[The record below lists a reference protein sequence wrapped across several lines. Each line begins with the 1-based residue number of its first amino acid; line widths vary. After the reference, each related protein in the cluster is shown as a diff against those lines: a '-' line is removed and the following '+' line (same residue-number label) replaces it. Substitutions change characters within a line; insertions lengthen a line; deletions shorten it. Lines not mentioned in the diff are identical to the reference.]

1 MHTGIAHGEV
11 EMAAVK
17 DRTAVADAAPGRA
30 LVRLLGWARSQAR
43 CQARPGRPPAL
54 PAWAGL
60 LLALGAP
67 LPLAAGGVLFHHWA
81 PRVRGV
87 ALQLAGSRAA
97 AEAVVGGRTGDHLAA
112 LRADAWLIGGYG
124 LTLAA
129 AGLLGGYVFGR
140 PRWRLTALAAGGA
153 GLLAACCDLGEV
165 VLLTIGL
172 NGGGAGSDL
181 PFAAAT
187 ALATVK
193 WLLLLPAGAVAAAV
207 LAVAAARAARGL
219 RPRRAQETGPPADA
233 GAGGGAEAA
242 TGAGNDASDA
252 GRTGDGAADRP
263 ALIPP
268 WPAASGAA
276 GPHGVP
282 RPSAPASP
290 ASPAGQPARPAG
302 PNAPGPHAHWRGS
315 TRVPPGREP
324 AALGFCVSGGGIR
337 SACVTLGALQSL
349 RPWLKRARYL
359 VSVSGG
365 GYAVGALQ
373 LALSDSAPGSPVH
386 AVSGLTADTVLEPG
400 SPEEDHLRRHG
411 KFIADG
417 AGEWLV
423 ALGTLLRGV
432 LSAFALLLA
441 AVLVLGLGLSRFY
454 HLVPI
459 TDLDA
464 LAAAGL
470 RHAGA
475 VPGPLEFRAP
485 ALAVLGA
492 LLATAAGCW
501 LLWLL
506 VFPPLGWHALLPRVL
521 RRLFLA
527 ALALAGLL
535 AVGVLAVPGLA
546 WGVVRLQQALA
557 AGPRLTGAGLSLTVV
572 LSYLALLLGILWR
585 DRRTIRRGAAA
596 LGGALRG
603 AGRIGGGLAANLPQY
618 IVAWAALAAL
628 SAGALLALG
637 WAVATGCAWPTAVQV
652 VLPLVLGAVGF
663 NLDQT
668 WMSLH
673 PFYRLRLASAFAVRR
688 VSEGGRALARP
699 YDFFREQTW
708 LSHYAARHPDFPQV
722 IFAAAANLSGNSR
735 TPPGR
740 RAVSFSLSYDY
751 VGGPDV
757 GYARTDLL
765 EQRTRRHIA
774 RDLTVQSAMAVSG
787 AAFSS
792 AMGRQSRVYQGLF
805 AATNARLGT
814 WLPNPAVL
822 GPAWSGAPDWR
833 RPAQPAVRRLP
844 YQLRELTGRFPAD
857 DRFLLTTDG
866 GHYENLGLVE
876 LLRHRVRTAVCID
889 ASGDSGTAANL
900 ADAITLAR
908 EELGIVIT
916 LHEPELLIP
925 GSAADEPADEE
936 PSCGEPSGK
945 DPSRGDGGRRPR
957 LRGLAAQLSARLS
970 ARAVITG
977 DIRYPEPFDGP
988 GPERLDARSTGG
1000 GALTKPDDRAVDD
1013 RHGTLIVL
1021 QAVLTTG
1028 MPYELHSYAVANP
1041 AFPNDGTSDQWF
1053 DHRQFDAY
1061 QTLGRY
1067 LGGQAAPVI
1076 EAALAAAGGAAG
1088 SAEGSAPR
1096 AATGSGSGSAPA
1108 QPPDAGPTTRSATT
1122 SSATTPPAPRRPAEE

>member
-1 MHTGIAHGEV
+1 MGGGP
-11 EMAAVK
+11 
-17 DRTAVADAAPGRA
+17 VATGRA
-30 LVRLLGWARSQAR
+30 
-43 CQARPGRPPAL
+43 PAL

-60 LLALGAP
+60 LLALGAV
-67 LPLAAGGVLFHHWA
+67 LPLVLGWLLHHRQA
-81 PRVRGV
+81 PRAREV
-87 ALQLAGSRAA
+87 ALRLAGSRIA
-97 AEAVVGGRTGDHLAA
+97 AEALIGGRTGDYTAA
-112 LRADAWLIGGYG
+112 LRAELWPVAGYG
-124 LTLAA
+124 LTLVAA
-129 AGLLGGYVFGR
+129 ALLGRYVFGR
-140 PRWRLTALAAGGA
+140 RRGRALALAVGGA
-153 GLLAACCDLGEV
+153 GLLAAGCDLTGS
-165 VLLTIGL
+165 LLL
-172 NGGGAGSDL
+172 RVALDHHGSDT
-181 PFAAAT
+181 PFAVAA
-187 ALATVK
+187 ALATVA
-193 WLLLLPAGAVAAAV
+193 WLLLLPAGVAAAGV
-207 LAVAAARAARGL
+207 LLVTAARAVRGL
-219 RPRRAQETGPPADA
+219 LSSASKPAVET
-233 GAGGGAEAA
+233 
-242 TGAGNDASDA
+242 
-252 GRTGDGAADRP
+252 DGTDETDRP

-268 WPAASGAA
+268 WPTAVRHDGHARYDGDGGQSAE
-276 GPHGVP
+276 GPPEAHT
-282 RPSAPASP
+282 
-290 ASPAGQPARPAG
+290 
-302 PNAPGPHAHWRGS
+302 HWRDAA
-315 TRVPPGREP
+315 RVPPGREP
-324 AALGFCVSGGGIR
+324 AELGFCASGGGIR
-337 SACVTLGALQSL
+337 SACVTLGALQAL

-365 GYAVGALQ
+365 GYTVGALQ

-432 LSAFALLLA
+432 LSALTLLLA

-454 HLVPI
+454 RAVPL
-459 TDLDA
+459 TDLHA
-464 LAAAGL
+464 LAAVGL

-475 VPGPLEFRAP
+475 VPGELAFRPP
-485 ALAVLGA
+485 ALAGLAA
-492 LLATAAGCW
+492 LLAAAAGCW

-506 VFPPLGWHALLPRVL
+506 AFPPLGWHALLPRTL
-521 RRLFLA
+521 HRLYSA
-527 ALALAGLL
+527 ALALAALL

-546 WGVVRLQQALA
+546 WGAVRLQQALA

-585 DRRTIRRGAAA
+585 DRRTIRSGAAA
-596 LGGALRG
+596 FAGALRG
-603 AGRIGGGLAANLPQY
+603 AGRLGGGLTANLPQY
-618 IVAWAALAAL
+618 IVVWAALTTLTAC
-628 SAGALLALG
+628 ALLALG
-637 WAVATGCAWPTAVQV
+637 WAVATGYAWPTAVQV
-652 VLPLVLGAVGF
+652 LLPLVLAAVGL

-688 VSEGGRALARP
+688 VTDGGRSFARR
-699 YDFFREQTW
+699 YDFYREQTW

-722 IFAAAANLSGNSR
+722 IFSAAANLSGNSR

-740 RAVSFSLSYDY
+740 RAVSFSLSHDY

-765 EQRTRRHIA
+765 ERRTRRHIA

-822 GPAWSGAPDWR
+822 GPAWSGTRDWR
-833 RPAQPAVRRLP
+833 RAAQPAVRRLP

-889 ASGDSGTAANL
+889 ASGDSGYAANL
-900 ADAITLAR
+900 AAAITLAR

-916 LHEPELLIP
+916 LHRPELLIP
-925 GSAADEPADEE
+925 GSATAERD
-936 PSCGEPSGK
+936 GSGA
-945 DPSRGDGGRRPR
+945 P
-957 LRGLAAQLSARLS
+957 LHGLAAQLSDRLS
-970 ARAVITG
+970 ARGVITG
-977 DIRYPEPFDGP
+977 DIRYPRTDGL
-988 GPERLDARSTGG
+988 PES
-1000 GALTKPDDRAVDD
+1000 D

-1021 QAVLTTG
+1021 QAVLTAD
-1028 MPYELHSYAVANP
+1028 MPYELHSYAVANQ

-1053 DHRQFDAY
+1053 NHQQFDAY

-1067 LGGQAAPVI
+1067 LGEQAGPVIEQALSAAADDSAAPVP
-1076 EAALAAAGGAAG
+1076 AQSPGGAPPASGGAPPASGSVSSAPGGAPSASSKHSAAAPSAA
-1088 SAEGSAPR
+1088 APL
-1096 AATGSGSGSAPA
+1096 
-1108 QPPDAGPTTRSATT
+1108 
-1122 SSATTPPAPRRPAEE
+1122 APRRPAES

>member
-1 MHTGIAHGEV
+1 MTV
-11 EMAAVK
+11 VT
-17 DRTAVADAAPGRA
+17 DRTAAAEAAPEHA
-30 LVRLLGWARSQAR
+30 LGRLLGWARR
-43 CQARPGRPPAL
+43 EGRAGRAPTL

-60 LLALGAP
+60 LLALGAL
-67 LPLAAGGVLFHHWA
+67 LPLAVGGLLFRHWA
-81 PRVRGV
+81 PPVREV
-87 ALQLAGSRAA
+87 ALQLAGSRTA
-97 AEAVVGGRTGDHLAA
+97 AEVVVGGRAGEQLAA
-112 LRADAWLIGGYG
+112 LRAAAWLIGGYG

-129 AGLLGGYVFGR
+129 AALLGGYVFGR
-140 PRWRLTALAAGGA
+140 RRWRLTALAAGAA
-153 GLLAACCDLGEV
+153 GLLAACCDVGED
-165 VLLTIGL
+165 VLLSIGL
-172 NGGGAGSDL
+172 VGGGTGSDT

-193 WLLLLPAGAVAAAV
+193 WLLLLPAGVIAATV
-207 LAVAAARAARGL
+207 LAVIATRAARGL
-219 RPRRAQETGPPADA
+219 RPWRATATWAPT
-233 GAGGGAEAA
+233 GAGDDPVAGPRTA
-242 TGAGNDASDA
+242 TGAGTATDA
-252 GRTGDGAADRP
+252 GTNDDAGDGTTDRP

-268 WPAASGAA
+268 WPVAGRAA
-276 GPHGVP
+276 GLHGVP
-282 RPSAPASP
+282 RPSKPVSPTATDAPATL
-290 ASPAGQPARPAG
+290 
-302 PNAPGPHAHWRGS
+302 NAPEVPDAPAAPIRHAHWRDGA
-315 TRVPPGREP
+315 RVPPGREP
-324 AALGFCVSGGGIR
+324 AELGFCASGGGIR

-365 GYAVGALQ
+365 GYTVGALQ
-373 LALSDSAPGSPVH
+373 LALSDSAPGGPVR
-386 AVSGLTADTVLEPG
+386 AVSGLTADTVFEPG

-411 KFIADG
+411 RFIADG

-432 LSAFALLLA
+432 LSAFSLLLA

-459 TDLDA
+459 TDLDG

-470 RHAGA
+470 RTAGA
-475 VPGPLEFRAP
+475 VPGPLAFRAP
-485 ALAVLGA
+485 ALAALAG

-506 VFPPLGWHALLPRVL
+506 AFPPLGWHALLPRAL
-521 RRLFLA
+521 RRLFLS

-535 AVGVLAVPGLA
+535 AVGVLALPGLA
-546 WGVVRLQQALA
+546 WGAVRLQQALA
-557 AGPRLTGAGLSLTVV
+557 AGPQLTGAGLSLTVV

-603 AGRIGGGLAANLPQY
+603 AGRLGGGLTANLPQY
-618 IVAWAALAAL
+618 IVVWAALAAL
-628 SAGALLALG
+628 STGALLALG
-637 WAVATGCAWPTAVQV
+637 WAVATGYAWPTALQV
-652 VLPLVLGAVGF
+652 LLPLVLGAVGL

-668 WMSLH
+668 WMGLH

-708 LSHYAARHPDFPQV
+708 LSHYAARHPGFPQV
-722 IFAAAANLSGNSR
+722 IFSAAANLSGNSR

-765 EQRTRRHIA
+765 ERRTRRHIA

-822 GPAWSGAPDWR
+822 GPEWSGIPDWR

-889 ASGDSGTAANL
+889 ASGDSGYAANL
-900 ADAITLAR
+900 AAAITLAR

-916 LHEPELLIP
+916 LHEPESLIP
-925 GSAADEPADEE
+925 GSAADGPCTSEPPTSQ
-936 PSCGEPSGK
+936 PSTGERSTDRP
-945 DPSRGDGGRRPR
+945 PTGDGGRRPQ

-977 DIRYPEPFDGP
+977 DIHYPEPFDC
-988 GPERLDARSTGG
+988 PEPLDARSPAG
-1000 GALTKPDDRAVDD
+1000 GAPARPGERAADG

-1053 DHRQFDAY
+1053 DHQQFDAY

-1067 LGGQAAPVI
+1067 LGDQAAPVI
-1076 EAALAAAGGAAG
+1076 EAALAASGEDAAR
-1088 SAEGSAPR
+1088 SAPGYR
-1096 AATGSGSGSAPA
+1096 PGGGIGPASA
-1108 QPPDAGPTTRSATT
+1108 QPPGTVQPPGTAPTTPSA
-1122 SSATTPPAPRRPAEE
+1122 ATPPAPRRPAEG

>member
-1 MHTGIAHGEV
+1 MNAVGEAKVAATV
-11 EMAAVK
+11 E
-17 DRTAVADAAPGRA
+17 RGPGR
-30 LVRLLGWARSQAR
+30 LLRWARRDGHA
-43 CQARPGRPPAL
+43 GRPPAL
-54 PAWAGL
+54 PAWADL
-60 LLALGAP
+60 LLSPGALLPLALG
-67 LPLAAGGVLFHHWA
+67 VLQFRLRA
-81 PRVRGV
+81 PRVRDV

-97 AEAVVGGRTGDHLAA
+97 AESVVGGRTAEYLAA
-112 LRADAWLIGGYG
+112 LRVDVWLIAGYG
-124 LTLAA
+124 LTSTAVA
-129 AGLLGGYVFGR
+129 LLGGYVFGR

-153 GLLAACCDLGEV
+153 GLLAACCDAGED
-165 VLLTIGL
+165 VLLALGL
-172 NGGGAGSDL
+172 DGGRAGSDA

-193 WLLLLPAGAVAAAV
+193 WLLLLPAGVAAPAV
-207 LAVAAARAARGL
+207 LVVVAARALRGIG
-219 RPRRAQETGPPADA
+219 RRRARRGPPAEA
-233 GAGGGAEAA
+233 GAAEA
-242 TGAGNDASDA
+242 TGATNATEASADASAGADA
-252 GRTGDGAADRP
+252 TDRP
-263 ALIPP
+263 LLIPP
-268 WPAASGAA
+268 WPVAPPHARHGAA
-276 GPHGVP
+276 HPPGPE
-282 RPSAPASP
+282 PSGSP
-290 ASPAGQPARPAG
+290 AATG
-302 PNAPGPHAHWRGS
+302 HHTHWRDGS
-315 TRVPPGREP
+315 RVPPGREP
-324 AALGFCVSGGGIR
+324 APLGFCVSGGGIR

-365 GYAVGALQ
+365 GYTVGAMQ
-373 LALSDSAPGSPVH
+373 LALTDSAPGCPVH

-411 KFIADG
+411 RFIADG

-432 LSAFALLLA
+432 ISAFALLLA

-454 HLVPI
+454 HLVPL
-459 TDLDA
+459 TDLDG

-470 RHAGA
+470 RRAGA
-475 VPGPLEFRAP
+475 VPGPLEFRPP
-485 ALAVLGA
+485 AVAAMAG
-492 LLATAAGCW
+492 LLAAAAGCW

-506 VFPPLGWHALLPRVL
+506 AFPPLGWSALLPRAL
-521 RRLFLA
+521 RWLFRT

-546 WGVVRLQQALA
+546 WGAVSLQQALA
-557 AGPRLTGAGLSLTVV
+557 AGPQLTGAGLSLTVV

-603 AGRIGGGLAANLPQY
+603 AGRIGGGLTANLPQY
-618 IVAWAALAAL
+618 VMVWAALTAL
-628 SAGALLALG
+628 SAAALLALG
-637 WAVATGCAWPTAVQV
+637 WAVATGYAWPASVQV
-652 VLPLVLGAVGF
+652 LLPLVLGAVGL

-668 WMSLH
+668 WTSLH

-688 VSEGGRALARP
+688 VAEGGRVLARP

-722 IFAAAANLSGNSR
+722 IFSAAANLSGNSR

-757 GYARTDLL
+757 GYARTDAL
-765 EQRTRRHIA
+765 ERRTRRHIA

-822 GPAWSGAPDWR
+822 GPAWSDPPDWR

-876 LLRHRVRTAVCID
+876 LLRHRVRTAVCVD
-889 ASGDSGTAANL
+889 ASGDSGHEDSLAA
-900 ADAITLAR
+900 AITLAR
-908 EELGIVIT
+908 EELGVAIT
-916 LHEPELLIP
+916 LHRPDLLAP
-925 GSAADEPADEE
+925 GSAAEQA
-936 PSCGEPSGK
+936 
-945 DPSRGDGGRRPR
+945 GDGHGGP
-957 LRGLAAQLSARLS
+957 GAPPPAGALAARYS

-977 DIRYPEPFDGP
+977 DILYPEP
-988 GPERLDARSTGG
+988 LDDRSAPG
-1000 GALTKPDDRAVDD
+1000 GAPVEADERAGARAGTRDGG

-1021 QAVLTTG
+1021 RAALTAD
-1028 MPYELHSYAVANP
+1028 MPYELHAHAAVNP

-1067 LGGQAAPVI
+1067 LGDRAAPVI
-1076 EAALAAAGGAAG
+1076 EAALAGHAAAAHGSGARGGGAARPGGAGAVHGSAYGGEGFGGHEGGAGERAPAEADAGGAAT
-1088 SAEGSAPR
+1088 
-1096 AATGSGSGSAPA
+1096 TGSVPA
-1108 QPPDAGPTTRSATT
+1108 QPAPPVPAAPAPPSAGGPTVTG
-1122 SSATTPPAPRRPAEE
+1122 